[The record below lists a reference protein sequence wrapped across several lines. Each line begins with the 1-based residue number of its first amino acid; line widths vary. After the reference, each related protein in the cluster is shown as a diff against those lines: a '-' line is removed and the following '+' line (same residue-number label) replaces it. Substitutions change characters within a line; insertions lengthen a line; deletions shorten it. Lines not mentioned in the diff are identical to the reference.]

1 MDKKKTV
8 YFSSTY
14 LDLIDHRAAVK
25 TALERAQF
33 AIECMEKY
41 PAFDERPKDKCLA
54 DVAECDYYV
63 LKANPKPP

>member
-1 MDKKKTV
+1 MDMKKTV
-8 YFSSTY
+8 YLSSTFI
-14 LDLIDHRAAVK
+14 DLIDHRAAVK

-33 AIECMEKY
+33 ATECMEKY